1 MYCDQT
7 TDGGGWTVFQKRL
20 DGSVDFFGSW
30 GYYER
35 GFGNLNGE
43 FWLGLDK
50 IHRLTKE
57 PSRLRVDLEDF
68 DSQTAYAQ
76 CDLFGVAEEGD
87 NYRMSQLGAYTGK
100 ASVFIHFEQYHRYI
114 RDKYKKYIY
123 IYSIKGPKTSTSK
136 LLTPITTC
144 LV

>member
-30 GYYER
+30 RYYER

-76 CDLFGVAEEGD
+76 YDLFGVAEERD
-87 NYRMSQLGAYTGK
+87 NYRMSHLGAYTGK
-100 ASVFIHFEQYHRYI
+100 ASVFIHLEQYHPYI
-114 RDKYKKYIY
+114 RDKYKKN
-123 IYSIKGPKTSTSK
+123 IYSIKGLKTSTSK

>member
-20 DGSVDFFGSW
+20 DGSVDFFGGW

-43 FWLGLDK
+43 FWLGMDK

-76 CDLFGVAEEGD
+76 YNLFGVAKEHAK
-87 NYRMSQLGAYTGK
+87 YRMNRLRAYTGK
-100 ASVFIHFEQYHRYI
+100 ASVFIHFEEYVTHI
-114 RDKYKKYIY
+114 
-123 IYSIKGPKTSTSK
+123 
-136 LLTPITTC
+136 
-144 LV
+144 